1 METNKLLSD
10 LLMVTGCLHDVA
22 EKAKE
27 DTVKN
32 QITAVQERME
42 SICLIHFPVTMMQI
56 KTDKNAVIA
65 SVLIVL

>member
-10 LLMVTGCLHDVA
+10 LLMLTGCLHDVA

-32 QITAVQERME
+32 QITAVQERLE
-42 SICLIHFPVTMMQI
+42 NICSNHFPVTMMQI
-56 KTDKNAVIA
+56 KSDKTK
-65 SVLIVL
+65 LK